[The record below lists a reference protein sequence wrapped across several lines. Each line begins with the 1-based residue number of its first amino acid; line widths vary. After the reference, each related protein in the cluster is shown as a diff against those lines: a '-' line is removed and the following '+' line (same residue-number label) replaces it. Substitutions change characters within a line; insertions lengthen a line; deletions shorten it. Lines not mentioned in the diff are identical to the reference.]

1 MTQSKI
7 PFKGAAA
14 IPAIITTNA
23 IEEQE
28 QEINIEIEND
38 SKRQRTNHE
47 MEDGE
52 LREDLHLPS
61 AGSDMLSVDSFDT
74 IINGP
79 PRESLPAQIT
89 KTNNQHFLTAEE
101 IDIKAIKLE
110 RLRDKSDRYSSHIEF
125 LTECR
130 DTNVIPKGLRIDML
144 PTIGNNDDAF
154 CAKWFDTLQGFSIT
168 LMNQIIEYS
177 EKIETDTAK
186 KIEEE
191 TKTLKS
197 ILNEEGFQEMTT
209 TMDNLCINRKK
220 RLAAGKKKKYFHLR
234 YNREQSRPER
244 PTQNSDRE
252 RPTRESHRSDRRD
265 YQNISPQR
273 WDFLKSGRRD
283 RTEGVP
289 SNPRD
294 QHLPSSSRYY
304 TDETHQPSRHASREQ
319 ESDTHFD
326 RPERRRIDTQRDRHS
341 EYQQRDFNPRRPRP
355 ERHNQYEQSSN
366 HTPLGHRNTSRGD
379 HAQIAPA
386 QKRTFADIL
395 TRNSRP
401 NSRGGSFTNL
411 SRQPSSHARGS
422 QQNDHRDNELRELR
436 DRLSRYEQNQPP
448 KNVPTPQAR
457 GDTPSTSANQKKPS
471 NKEVIDFISK
481 TMLSLQNYKEQL
493 EN

>member
-7 PFKGAAA
+7 SFKGAAA
-14 IPAIITTNA
+14 IPSITTTNT
-23 IEEQE
+23 EEQE
-28 QEINIEIEND
+28 QEINIDND
-38 SKRQRTNHE
+38 PKRQRTNHE
-47 MEDGE
+47 IEDGE
-52 LREDLHLPS
+52 LREDLLLPS

-101 IDIKAIKLE
+101 IDIKAVKLE

-154 CAKWFDTLQGFSIT
+154 CAKWFDTLQGFSTT

-177 EKIETDTAK
+177 EKIESDTAK

-191 TKTLKS
+191 TKALKS
-197 ILNEEGFQEMTT
+197 ILNEEGFEEMTT
-209 TMDNLCINRKK
+209 TMDNLSINRKK
-220 RLAAGKKKKYFHLR
+220 RLSAGKRKKYFHLR

-244 PTQNSDRE
+244 PTQNSDKE
-252 RPTRESHRSDRRD
+252 RPTREPHRPERRD
-265 YQNISPQR
+265 YQNNTPQR

-283 RTEGVP
+283 RTEGTP

-294 QHLPSSSRYY
+294 QHQPPPSRYY
-304 TDETHQPSRHASREQ
+304 ADETHQPSRHASREH

-326 RPERRRIDTQRDRHS
+326 RPERRRIDTHKDRHT
-341 EYQQRDFNPRRPRP
+341 EYQPREFNPRQPRP
-355 ERHNQYEQSSN
+355 ARQDHHEQSSN

-379 HAQIAPA
+379 HQIAPA
-386 QKRTFADIL
+386 QKRTFADLL

-401 NSRGGSFTNL
+401 NSRGGSLTNL
-411 SRQPSSHARGS
+411 SRQPSSHARGP

-448 KNVPTPQAR
+448 KNVSTPQVR
-457 GDTPSTSANQKKPS
+457 GDPPSTSANQKKPS

>member
-7 PFKGAAA
+7 SFKGAAA
-14 IPAIITTNA
+14 IPSITTTNT
-23 IEEQE
+23 EEQDN
-28 QEINIEIEND
+28 NIVND
-38 SKRQRTNHE
+38 PKRQRTDHE
-47 MEDGE
+47 IEDGE
-52 LREDLHLPS
+52 LREDLLMPT
-61 AGSDMLSVDSFDT
+61 AGSDMLLNADSFDT

-79 PRESLPAQIT
+79 PRESLPAH
-89 KTNNQHFLTAEE
+89 KTNNEHFLTAEE

-154 CAKWFDTLQGFSIT
+154 CAKWFDTLQGFSTT

-191 TKTLKS
+191 TKALKTS
-197 ILNEEGFQEMTT
+197 LNKEGFEEMTT
-209 TMDNLCINRKK
+209 TMDNLSINRKK
-220 RLAAGKKKKYFHLR
+220 RLSAGKRKKYYHLR
-234 YNREQSRPER
+234 YNREQTHPER
-244 PTQNSDRE
+244 QTQNNSTSNTNNQ
-252 RPTRESHRSDRRD
+252 RPTRESHRNERQDH
-265 YQNISPQR
+265 NNSPHR
-273 WDFLKSGRRD
+273 WDFLKSGRQD
-283 RTEGVP
+283 RTEDRP
-289 SNPRD
+289 LNPRD
-294 QHLPSSSRYY
+294 HHQPTRYY
-304 TDETHQPSRHASREQ
+304 ANETHQPSRHTSREQ
-319 ESDTHFD
+319 EYTDTHFD
-326 RPERRRIDTQRDRHS
+326 RPERRRIEQHKDRYS
-341 EYQQRDFNPRRPRP
+341 EYQPRESNPRHARP
-355 ERHNQYEQSSN
+355 ERQERHEPSSN
-366 HTPLGHRNTSRGD
+366 HTPLGHRDRNTSQGH

-386 QKRTFADIL
+386 QKRTFADL
-395 TRNSRP
+395 LMRNSRP
-401 NSRGGSFTNL
+401 GSRGGSLTNL
-411 SRQPSSHARGS
+411 SRQPSSHARGP

-448 KNVPTPQAR
+448 KNVSTPQAR
-457 GDTPSTSANQKKPS
+457 GDPPSTSANQKKPS